1 MGAIN
6 DIFTTFGP
14 EYLDRYGDGMP
25 DNHKKAIRDIV
36 SCRTETQGL
45 AVYQCLE
52 CNTLHQTY
60 SIYSI
65 MSRNF
70 TYNSLRLAWFWPD
83 TMKKV

>member
-1 MGAIN
+1 MSDCQEYNKKNLMGRGLTMGAIN

-36 SCRTETQGL
+36 SCRTETQGM

-52 CNTLHQTY
+52 CNTFIKLIQ
-60 SIYSI
+60 SIQ
-65 MSRNF
+65 
-70 TYNSLRLAWFWPD
+70 
-83 TMKKV
+83 